1 MMRRKLGFVAIN
13 RWVIHTELCTRARHE
28 SDLGAAGV
36 AWPRVVGVSR
46 VPAA

>member
-1 MMRRKLGFVAIN
+1 MRRKLGSVAIN

-36 AWPRVVGVSR
+36 AWPRLLGASR
-46 VPAA
+46 LPGA